1 MSTNSTEI
9 TDWNIDINVA
19 GISAASDT
27 GPIPEGYYKAK
38 ITKMYQKAE
47 KPERIVITVTV
58 AEGPYT
64 GAVRTTGINIPTND
78 EKGKRQLPYWRALL
92 ESVGYAATVLDK
104 GEVKLS
110 PTAFMNRMAHI
121 HYIPAEAE
129 GAYDS
134 LYFLTPT
141 NWKEAG
147 DRFTEN
153 GGVSSRSAA
162 PAARTRNDRSS
173 KVTTAGSA
181 NNSMINAGDSS
192 DVVGTAVSPDD
203 IRASLGLS

>member
-1 MSTNSTEI
+1 MSTNNTEI

-19 GISAASDT
+19 GVTAASGM

-38 ITKMYQKAE
+38 ITKMYQKAD
-47 KPERIVITVTV
+47 KPERIIIMVTV
-58 AEGPYT
+58 AEGPCT

-92 ESVGYAATVLDK
+92 ESVGYTPTALDK

-110 PTAFMNRMAHI
+110 PTNFVNRMAHI
-121 HYIPAEAE
+121 HYVPAENE
-129 GAYDS
+129 GDYDNVN
-134 LYFLTPT
+134 FLTPT

-147 DRFTEN
+147 DRFAEN
-153 GGVSSRSAA
+153 GGVSPRSAA
-162 PAARTRNDRSS
+162 SAARNRTERSN
-173 KVTTAGSA
+173 KTNTAGSA
-181 NNSMINAGDSS
+181 GGSVINAGDSS